1 MSRENVTMIE
11 ITEITEVMNYI
22 EGLSAVVFDLD
33 DTLYSE
39 KEYVRSGYK
48 AVAEIISQVDDAEEK
63 LWEAFERKKP
73 AIDTVLKD
81 EGIYSEELK
90 ERCLEVYRNHKPDIH
105 LYFGVADMLKGI
117 RKRGMNIGIIT
128 DGRPEGQQRKI
139 YVLGLDALV
148 DEIIITDELGGP
160 EHRKPCGKAFHL
172 MRDMI
177 GNCLLYTSPSPRDS

>member
-1 MSRENVTMIE
+1 MIHS
-11 ITEITEVMNYI
+11 TVK
-22 EGLSAVVFDLD
+22 
-33 DTLYSE
+33 

-128 DGRPEGQQRKI
+128 DGRPEDSRGR
-139 YVLGLDALV
+139 YMSLAWM
-148 DEIIITDELGGP
+148 
-160 EHRKPCGKAFHL
+160 HWW
-172 MRDMI
+172 MRSSSQM
-177 GNCLLYTSPSPRDS
+177 NWEAQSTETLW

>member
-81 EGIYSEELK
+81 EGIYSEEL
-90 ERCLEVYRNHKPDIH
+90 R
-105 LYFGVADMLKGI
+105 KGAW
-117 RKRGMNIGIIT
+117 RYTEIT
-128 DGRPEGQQRKI
+128 SQIFI
-139 YVLGLDALV
+139 YIS
-148 DEIIITDELGGP
+148 E
-160 EHRKPCGKAFHL
+160 
-172 MRDMI
+172 
-177 GNCLLYTSPSPRDS
+177 

>member
-90 ERCLEVYRNHKPDIH
+90 ERCVEVYR
-105 LYFGVADMLKGI
+105 
-117 RKRGMNIGIIT
+117 
-128 DGRPEGQQRKI
+128 
-139 YVLGLDALV
+139 
-148 DEIIITDELGGP
+148 
-160 EHRKPCGKAFHL
+160 
-172 MRDMI
+172 
-177 GNCLLYTSPSPRDS
+177 RDSRGRYMSLAWMHWWMRSSSQMNWEAQSTGNLVVRHSTLCGT